1 MQCAIVAMDG
11 VWFVEGAVTAKCA
24 EMGLSGAEWCDVGVN
39 VGMGVWCD
47 VVWCGVELCGV
58 V

>member
-1 MQCAIVAMDG
+1 MQCAIVAKDG

-39 VGMGVWCD
+39 VGMGVCCD
-47 VVWCGVELCGV
+47 VVRCGV